1 MRQGKLT
8 LQKCIEIAKSDE
20 VSNMQL
26 KNMDQPTQEDVHKV
40 KFPKPKKTEQ
50 EKKYPKYPK
59 QPDRRNPNRK
69 PIDDKMST
77 SHKACDYCGRK
88 HRRGRATCTAWGRVC
103 GACGKENHF
112 ASQCKARERT
122 HNVEVEDESSEE
134 FLYCVT
140 TLPEITETVNSVSER
155 EIYAKMLIN
164 EKPIKFHI
172 DCGTRVNV
180 LPSKYA
186 NKEDIK
192 PTKHVLQMWNKT
204 ELKPEGI
211 CYVTICNPKNRKKY
225 SVEFIVVKENLTPLL
240 GAKAIQ
246 HMELIEVH
254 EENFKKVAAAKIAS
268 TKAQTAE
275 EIIDEY
281 SDVF

>member
-1 MRQGKLT
+1 
-8 LQKCIEIAKSDE
+8 
-20 VSNMQL
+20 MQL

-88 HRRGRATCTAWGRVC
+88 HRRGRANCAAWGRVC

-122 HNVEVEDESSEE
+122 HNVEVEDESSKE

-192 PTKHVLQMWNKT
+192 PTKRVLQMWNKT